1 MRTTNDRNGR
11 EAGFGFGAIVCGGVV
26 AVLASAACDAPAE
39 GRGGTPWVFGQG
51 ELPEDEPEPVAV
63 EPEMT
68 KLDVAELTAAG
79 AAAWSEDICALS
91 TNEAGENWYEDA
103 ECDWYCPHPDPAC
116 DVAPIG
122 PDPEGSA
129 TQYPLVLVHGFMDK
143 GGAFIGLEDAL
154 REDGHVVE
162 RVSLPPIAPVAVR
175 AEALGEQVDAIL
187 AAHGVAKVNLIGH
200 SMGGLDSRYLVHHL
214 GYAEKVAS
222 VTTIATPHRGS
233 AVADTVLGW
242 TDTDSKWA
250 DWLMDKLVVVLEDQ
264 FEGGE
269 EEDLIGALEDLSEEK
284 AASFNAET
292 PDADGVFYQSW
303 AGVSS
308 PIARWPA
315 NVEAQCGD
323 VLAAEPYFL
332 GFGNDRMATML
343 VPLAAVTGGIN
354 DGVVSLHSAQWGRM
368 RGCIPADHLD
378 QVKDAGGPLW
388 ITGYDAA
395 RQLRNIAFELAKR
408 GY

>member
-1 MRTTNDRNGR
+1 MSSRTRTTNTPALRH
-11 EAGFGFGAIVCGGVV
+11 AVTS
-26 AVLASAACDAPAE
+26 VLALTTVAALAAACDPPEE
-39 GRGGTPWVFGQG
+39 GRRPTPWTFGQG
-51 ELPEDEPEPVAV
+51 QLPPDEPEPVPV
-63 EPEMT
+63 EPGMS

-91 TNEAGENWYEDA
+91 TNDAGQNWYEDD
-103 ECDWYCPHPDPAC
+103 ECDWYCPKPDAAC
-116 DVAPIG
+116 DVGAIG
-122 PDPEGSA
+122 PDPEGNA
-129 TQYPLVLVHGFMDK
+129 AKYPIVLVHGFMDK
-143 GGAFIGLEDAL
+143 GGAFIGLEDDL
-154 REDGHVVE
+154 RADGHVVE

-175 AEALGEQVDAIL
+175 AEALAEQVDAIL
-187 AAHGVAKVNLIGH
+187 AMHGAAKVNLIGH

-214 GYAEKVAS
+214 GYADKVAS

-242 TDTDSKWA
+242 TDTDNKWV
-250 DWLMDKLVVVLEDQ
+250 DWLMEKLVVVLEDQ
-264 FEGGE
+264 FEGGDD
-269 EEDLIGALEDLSEEK
+269 EDLIGALEDLSEAK

-292 PDADGVFYQSW
+292 PDAAGVFYQSW

-308 PIARWPA
+308 PIAKWPS

-323 VLAAEPYFL
+323 VLAATPYFL
-332 GFGNDRMATML
+332 GFGADRMSVML

-354 DGVVSLHSAQWGRM
+354 DGVVSLHSAHWGRM

-395 RQLRNIAFELAKR
+395 RFLRNVAFELSKR